1 MEGEIRSGSRW
12 TVGILAVWIAL
23 SAFLGFG
30 SQDHL
35 WNDLLVGL
43 AVLMAGIPLVV
54 EAKWEGWTAG
64 VLGVWLVVAAFVPGL
79 REGTGLVWDN
89 LVVGV
94 VLAAVALIRPRES
107 STKSPRRRVRA
118 MPEEQ
123 SRRVRDAGPSTGW
136 SGTRLAA
143 ADTDAPR
150 CP

>member
-1 MEGEIRSGSRW
+1 MEVETMSGSRW
-12 TVGILAVWIAL
+12 TVGILAVWITL

-30 SQDHL
+30 SQAHL

-79 REGTGLVWDN
+79 REGTGLVWNN
-89 LVVGV
+89 LLVGG

-107 STKSPRRRVRA
+107 STKSPST
-118 MPEEQ
+118 E
-123 SRRVRDAGPSTGW
+123 SPSH
-136 SGTRLAA
+136 A
-143 ADTDAPR
+143 
-150 CP
+150 